1 MGEIDWGSLGLGGGV
16 FSMIAV
22 IVVTLIKARSTD
34 RTNILA
40 QQAQHMDRLAAE
52 RNEAVKDKD
61 DAYAEADTWRLKYQ
75 EEVRKR
81 IEAEAQAAA
90 ANATTGALKR
100 QVDDLTNEVTAL
112 RRDVARLTLALA
124 EGPTP
129 SPGPSTGG
137 AA

>member
-1 MGEIDWGSLGLGGGV
+1 MEGIDWGSLGLGGGV

-52 RNEAVKDKD
+52 RNEAVKEKD
-61 DAYAEADTWRLKYQ
+61 EAYDEADKWRLRFQ
-75 EEVRKR
+75 EEARKR

-100 QVDDLTNEVTAL
+100 QVDDLTAEVTAL
-112 RRDVARLTLALA
+112 RGDVARLSAALA
-124 EGPTP
+124 AGPTP
-129 SPGPSTGG
+129 NPSGG